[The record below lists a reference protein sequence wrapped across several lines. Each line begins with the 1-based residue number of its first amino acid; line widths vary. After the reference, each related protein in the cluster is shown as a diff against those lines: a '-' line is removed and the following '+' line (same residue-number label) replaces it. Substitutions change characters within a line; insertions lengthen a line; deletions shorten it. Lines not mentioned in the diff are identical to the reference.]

1 MRGTL
6 LRPRRAALLLATI
19 FSIACGHSQDEW
31 DRKLAEGDEL
41 RTRLER
47 EQRERERA
55 EADYTDALT
64 EIDLLRRELAEHGLN
79 IDTMS
84 ANLESQR
91 SALAEYERRTSQLLE
106 TTRRLE
112 LLQKKLATLSSLG
125 LAVAVREGRMVI
137 ELPGDV
143 LFEPSRDR
151 LKDDGKKVLCHVAA
165 ALRADDDLRARE
177 FQVAGH
183 TDDRAVTS
191 SVIKDNWALSALRAR
206 AVLLAMVAPEK
217 GGCGGLPANK
227 WSAAGYGS
235 EHPLASN
242 ETSEGRAMNRRIE
255 LVAQPNLV
263 ELGLAQGD
271 SPAKSNPVA
280 PKPAT
285 ESSAPAPGAP
295 Q

>member
-6 LRPRRAALLLATI
+6 VRPRVAALLFATI

-31 DRKLAEGDEL
+31 DRKVAEGDEL

-47 EQRERERA
+47 EQRERARA

-64 EIDLLRRELAEHGLN
+64 EIDALRRELAEHGLN

-91 SALAEYERRTSQLLE
+91 TALAEYERRTTQLLE

-112 LLQKKLATLSSLG
+112 LLQKKLAALSSLG
-125 LAVAVREGRMVI
+125 LEVAVREGRMVI

-143 LFEPSRDR
+143 LFEPARER
-151 LKDDGKKVLCHVAA
+151 LKEDGKKVLCQVAA
-165 ALRADDDLRARE
+165 ALRADEDLRSRE

-183 TDDRAVTS
+183 TDDRPLTS

-217 GGCGGLPANK
+217 DGCGGLPASK

-255 LVAQPNLV
+255 LVAQPDLV
-263 ELGLAQGD
+263 ELGLAPAD
-271 SPAKSNPVA
+271 PNAKS
-280 PKPAT
+280 KPPP
-285 ESSAPAPGAP
+285 SPPAPGRDAP
-295 Q
+295 E